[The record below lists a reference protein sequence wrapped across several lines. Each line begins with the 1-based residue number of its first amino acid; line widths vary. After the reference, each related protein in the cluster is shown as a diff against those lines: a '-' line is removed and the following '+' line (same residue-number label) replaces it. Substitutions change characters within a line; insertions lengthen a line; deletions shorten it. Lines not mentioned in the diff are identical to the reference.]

1 MKVETLHITLEK
13 GLYARL
19 ATIFCQKAFSYASHI
34 WLEKDG
40 RKVNGKSLLGVLSL
54 GLTSGS
60 EVKVIVEGIDEDI
73 ALAEIEAF
81 LTSKTVG

>member
-1 MKVETLHITLEK
+1 MKVETLNVNLKK
-13 GLYARL
+13 GLYARI
-19 ATIFCQKAFSYASHI
+19 ATIFCQRVFSYKSHI

-60 EVKVIVEGIDEDI
+60 EVKVIVEGIDEDT
-73 ALAEIEAF
+73 ALSEIKTF
-81 LTSKTVG
+81 LTSETVE